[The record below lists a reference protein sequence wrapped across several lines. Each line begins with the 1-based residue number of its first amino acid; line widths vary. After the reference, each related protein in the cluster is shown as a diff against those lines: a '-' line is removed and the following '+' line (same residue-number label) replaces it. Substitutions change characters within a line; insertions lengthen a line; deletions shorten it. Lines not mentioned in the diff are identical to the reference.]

1 MAQLIGNER
10 VDDIP
15 LLLRQME
22 KLNLSEL
29 ADEHFN
35 QHGNWQGLS
44 LGKVLVGWLSY
55 LLSQGDHRLNQVE
68 EWAAGLSRTLTRCLA
83 PTVRSLDFSDD
94 RLARVLDRLSD
105 DQQWDEFE
113 GELNRHTVR
122 VYDLRTTCVRLDTTT
137 SSGYRPVE
145 AEGLFQFGHSK
156 DYRPDL
162 PQVKISQAALDPLGM
177 PVSTTIVSGNQAD
190 DPLYIPEI
198 KKVQQSL
205 QTSGL
210 TYVGDSKMAALETRR
225 YIAQSQNHYLCPLP
239 EKQVSKADLAELL
252 APVLRGEER
261 LSQVVAPPQNSHAP
275 AAAAAPEQEPE
286 FIAKGF
292 PLTMPQSVGVGA
304 EAFSWREQWL
314 VVHSFKYA
322 ARQKK
327 GLDNRIEKATAALRQ
342 LNLTGRGHKRLSA
355 PETRDAVHRIL
366 QRYRVKDLIQVDYE
380 TTTQTTHKRAYRD
393 QPARNLT
400 ETNVTV
406 KPTLD
411 AEAYQHRSQL
421 LGWRVYA
428 SNDLELSLSEAVY
441 GYRNEYLIEQGFGRY
456 KGKALGLRPIY
467 LASEKRVKGLIRLL
481 SVGLRLLC
489 LLEFSVRTQLEADQ
503 QPLTGL
509 YAGNPKRATQQ
520 PTAELLLKA
529 FRGITLT
536 IMEIDQVSQRFLSPL
551 SVLQLRILQL
561 LGSSDDIYLALTG

>member
-1 MAQLIGNER
+1 MAQLIANER

-15 LLLRQME
+15 LLLNQME
-22 KLNLSEL
+22 KLKLSGL
-29 ADEHFN
+29 VDEYFKG
-35 QHGNWQGLS
+35 HGNWQGLS

-55 LLSQGDHRLNQVE
+55 LVSQGDHRLNQVE
-68 EWAAGLSRTLTRCLA
+68 EWASGLSSTLKRSLA

-94 RLARVLDRLSD
+94 RLERVLDRLGD
-105 DQQWDEFE
+105 DAQWDHFE
-113 GELNRHTVR
+113 GALNRHTVR
-122 VYDLRTTCVRLDTTT
+122 VYDLNVSCVRLDTTT

-177 PVSTTIVSGNQAD
+177 PVSTTVVSGNQSD

-205 QTSGL
+205 ETSGL

-225 YIAQSQNHYLCPLP
+225 YIAQSQNYYLCPLP
-239 EKQVSKADLAELL
+239 EKHISKADLAELL
-252 APVLRGEER
+252 APVFRGEER
-261 LSQVVAPPQNSHAP
+261 LTSVVAPTENSNACGAP
-275 AAAAAPEQEPE
+275 TETDQEPDL
-286 FIAKGF
+286 IAEGF
-292 PLTMPQSVGVGA
+292 TLTMPQSVESGA
-304 EAFSWREQWL
+304 EEFTWREQWL

-322 ARQKK
+322 GRQQKS
-327 GLDNRIEKATAALRQ
+327 LDTRIEKATAALSQ
-342 LNLTGRGHKRLSA
+342 LNLTGRGHKRLSVE
-355 PETRDAVHRIL
+355 ETRDVANRIL
-366 QRYRVKDLIQVDYE
+366 QRYRVNDLVQVAYE
-380 TTTQTTHKRAYRD
+380 TTTQTTHKRAYREK
-393 QPARNLT
+393 PARTLV

-406 KPTLD
+406 NPTLD
-411 AEAYQHRSQL
+411 ADAYQQATQR

-428 SNDLELSLSEAVY
+428 SNDLALSLPEAVY

-467 LASEKRVKGLIRLL
+467 LASDQRVKGLIRLL
-481 SVGLRLLC
+481 SLGLRILC
-489 LLEFSVRTQLEADQ
+489 LLEFSVRTHLEAGQ
-503 QPLTGL
+503 QGLPGL
-509 YAGNPKRATQQ
+509 YAGNPKRATHQ

-536 IMEIDQVSQRFLSPL
+536 IMEINQVRQRFLPPL
-551 SVLQLRILQL
+551 SELQQRILKL
-561 LGSSDDIYLALTG
+561 LDSSDDIYLALTG